1 MSARNYL
8 SAREKNFGKL
18 IDCFPS
24 IIQQKFGYRSAQD
37 LPPLS
42 ANTSSLLNRN
52 LNYSYDINPYLVNSV
67 DRAGTPLS
75 DFFSDSE
82 TGNILW
88 IFI

>member
-8 SAREKNFGKL
+8 SAREKNFKL
-18 IDCFPS
+18 IDCLPS
-24 IIQQKFGYRSAQD
+24 INQQKFGYRLSQE

-42 ANTSSLLNRN
+42 ANTSKLLNRN

-67 DRAGTPLS
+67 DRTGTPLS

-82 TGNILW
+82 TGKTLE
-88 IFI
+88 